1 MRIIDAHVHLYPP
14 EVGRDPVAWAAAQG
28 EPHWAVL
35 CTRRRRGGQPVQT
48 FPPIDQLLRDMDAA
62 GVDKAVLLGWY
73 WQQPATCAWQN
84 RFYAECTRA
93 HPDRLAAF
101 ATIHPSAGATAV
113 RAEIRRAHD
122 DGLCG
127 LGELSPHSQKYS
139 MDDQAFEA
147 ALALAAELRMPVNLH
162 VTDPTAGEYPGRV
175 ETPLEHFVQ
184 LATDHP
190 QVKFILAHWGGG
202 LALRE
207 ANSDQRRVLANVCY
221 DTAASPLAYDPRIW
235 RTVLDVV
242 PLEKVIF
249 GTDYPLN
256 LYPKSESVPGW
267 GGILAEVEQAAFTV
281 DEKTQLLAGNAARLL
296 GL

>member
-1 MRIIDAHVHLYPP
+1 
-14 EVGRDPVAWAAAQG
+14 
-28 EPHWAVL
+28 
-35 CTRRRRGGQPVQT
+35 
-48 FPPIDQLLRDMDAA
+48 
-62 GVDKAVLLGWY
+62 
-73 WQQPATCAWQN
+73 
-84 RFYAECTRA
+84 
-93 HPDRLAAF
+93 
-101 ATIHPSAGATAV
+101 
-113 RAEIRRAHD
+113 
-122 DGLCG
+122 
-127 LGELSPHSQKYS
+127 
-139 MDDQAFEA
+139 
-147 ALALAAELRMPVNLH
+147 MPVNLH